1 MSTIT
6 PRDAIPDQTSTAKA
20 ESAASTATPVASG
33 SPFSDEHEVLYD
45 TQAIRDELSQAQSS
59 PTAARKLSARHF
71 ARLIYSLQY
80 EPGAVE
86 RHTAPYTPFTE

>member
-6 PRDAIPDQTSTAKA
+6 PQDTLPAANAEPTAN
-20 ESAASTATPVASG
+20 TATPVAPS
-33 SPFSDEHEVLYD
+33 SPFSNEREVLFD

-71 ARLIYSLQY
+71 SRLIYSLQY

-86 RHTAPYTPFTE
+86 RHTAPYSISTE